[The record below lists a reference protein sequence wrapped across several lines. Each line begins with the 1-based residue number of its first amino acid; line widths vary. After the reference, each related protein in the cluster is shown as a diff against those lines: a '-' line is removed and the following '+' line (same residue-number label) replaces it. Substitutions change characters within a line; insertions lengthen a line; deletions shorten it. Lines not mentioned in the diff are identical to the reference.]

1 MLEQSCRDRHRW
13 ENKTGDEDLVM
24 SVNVSAHQLMTPGF
38 VGTVERALAT
48 TDTRAGHLCL
58 EVTES
63 CFVHDAK
70 RALAVLSKLKQLGVL
85 IALDDVGTGY
95 SSLSYLRQFPVDII
109 KIDQS
114 FIADLT
120 ENGASHHIVSKTIEL
135 AHLLELIVICEG
147 VETAE
152 QDHQVVA
159 LTSDYGQGFYFS
171 RGRALTARAQDVGQS
186 SRPRPQVVEGR
197 AVNARARYFSAPDDG
212 THAR

>member
-1 MLEQSCRDRHRW
+1 
-13 ENKTGDEDLVM
+13 M

-38 VGTVERALAT
+38 VGTVERTLAT

-70 RALAVLSKLKQLGVL
+70 RALAVLSKLKQLGVF
-85 IALDDVGTGY
+85 IALDDFGTGY

-120 ENGASHHIVSKTIEL
+120 ENGASPPHRLKDDRVGAL
-135 AHLLELIVICEG
+135 AQADRHLRRRGDGRTGPPSCGTHKRLR
-147 VETAE
+147 
-152 QDHQVVA
+152 
-159 LTSDYGQGFYFS
+159 S
-171 RGRALTARAQDVGQS
+171 RLLLR
-186 SRPRPQVVEGR
+186 
-197 AVNARARYFSAPDDG
+197 APDDG